1 MQAKAPLWKH
11 DNAIWLPSC
20 WKWSFDHFDRH
31 RYPGSHGGAWGEAWW
46 GFGSAWKTMA
56 GVSAGVDL
64 SKLHFHFPH
73 LVGLCGSCG
82 VMRKWSFCLWAL
94 IWAGR
99 RPVDLQ

>member
-1 MQAKAPLWKH
+1 
-11 DNAIWLPSC
+11 
-20 WKWSFDHFDRH
+20 
-31 RYPGSHGGAWGEAWW
+31 
-46 GFGSAWKTMA
+46 MA

-64 SKLHFHFPH
+64 SKPHFHFPH

-99 RPVDLQ
+99 RPVDLR

>member
-1 MQAKAPLWKH
+1 
-11 DNAIWLPSC
+11 
-20 WKWSFDHFDRH
+20 
-31 RYPGSHGGAWGEAWW
+31 
-46 GFGSAWKTMA
+46 MA

-94 IWAGR
+94 IWAVS
-99 RPVDLQ
+99 RPVDLRSNQVFPRTCRADLMVRTGRCVMDFYGFQTHEMVVGAG